1 MFFLKKKI
9 NTASKQSNK
18 DIIDLIRL
26 TPKFEINST
35 KKRIAK
41 TRYAYLKKLS
51 FFIVFCSK

>member
-18 DIIDLIRL
+18 EIIDLVRL
-26 TPKFEINST
+26 PPKFEINST

-51 FFIVFCSK
+51 CLIV

>member
-18 DIIDLIRL
+18 EIIDLVRL
-26 TPKFEINST
+26 LPKFEINST

-41 TRYAYLKKLS
+41 TRYAYLKKLNCL
-51 FFIVFCSK
+51 IV